1 MLPVALTI
9 AGSDPSGGAG
19 LQADLK
25 TFHQFGVYGEA
36 VVTLLTVQNTR
47 GVHEV
52 VPIAPDLIARQ
63 IQAVLD
69 DIPPAAIKIGAL
81 GPAEAVESVAAT
93 LKPFL
98 NSTGCPLVLDPVM
111 AGTQGK
117 PLLEDTAANSLQ
129 THLSSLSTIVTPNLK
144 EASVLAGFPVTTPEE
159 MRRAAEVIHS
169 LGARN
174 VLVKG
179 GHLDRAAYPQALDL
193 LLAEN
198 GHFTEY
204 ASPWMESSSTHGTGC
219 TLAATIA
226 AELAHGT
233 PLSKAIRS
241 AKRFVQHAIRSAPG
255 LGSGNGPLN
264 HFATK

>member
-63 IQAVLD
+63 IQAVLE

-81 GPAEAVESVAAT
+81 GPAEAVEAVAAT
-93 LKPFL
+93 LEPFL
-98 NSTGCPLVLDPVM
+98 KSTRCPLVLDPVM

-117 PLLEDTAANSLQ
+117 ALLEDQVHNTLIKRLLLLC
-129 THLSSLSTIVTPNLK
+129 TLVTPNLE
-144 EASVLAGFPVTTPEE
+144 EAAKLAAVPVQSLED
-159 MRRAAEVIHS
+159 MRRAAQAIQNM
-169 LGARN
+169 GARN

-179 GHLDRAAYPQALDL
+179 GHLDRGTHMEAIDL
-193 LLAEN
+193 LLTQD
-198 GHFTEY
+198 GKFTEY
-204 ASPWMESSSTHGTGC
+204 AGRWIDSKNTHGTGRR
-219 TLAATIA
+219 
-226 AELAHGT
+226 
-233 PLSKAIRS
+233 IR
-241 AKRFVQHAIRSAPG
+241 
-255 LGSGNGPLN
+255 
-264 HFATK
+264 